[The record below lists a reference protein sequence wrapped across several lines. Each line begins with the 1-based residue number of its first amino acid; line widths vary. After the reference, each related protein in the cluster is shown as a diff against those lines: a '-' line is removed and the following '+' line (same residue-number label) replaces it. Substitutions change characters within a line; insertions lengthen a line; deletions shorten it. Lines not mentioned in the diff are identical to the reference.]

1 MWQDVAW
8 WLLGNCWTVFK
19 ISTAIKLVLGKIQDQ
34 IAIWL
39 GIAIGIIISKKIQSS
54 TFILYHTSHSTSAR
68 SFFQIQISSD
78 WKRSQESTGLM
89 VCKLSFGQWNCL
101 FSPKAIYIELYTWRG
116 LKWSIFGWKEAW
128 GAQPKKKLCYH
139 PYQSGSTSRGLRC
152 VYVMLHIGLHI

>member
-101 FSPKAIYIELYTWRG
+101 FSPYGNLYRTVYMKGIKVKHLW
-116 LKWSIFGWKEAW
+116 LKGSVGCTAKEEALLSSLPIW
-128 GAQPKKKLCYH
+128 
-139 PYQSGSTSRGLRC
+139 
-152 VYVMLHIGLHI
+152 LHI